1 MVKDPYVL
9 KDGTLKNLL
18 GITDYSELKK
28 AEADIGFVK
37 IITVDSIEA
46 DRTDVELIKKIHKH
60 IFEDIFEWAGNFRTV
75 PLYKTE
81 QYVIPGL
88 SLEYAKPED
97 IEEKLI
103 HDVHDLNSI
112 RWNEKSLNDKS
123 MEFAKILAKI
133 WKVHPFRDGNTRTVL
148 SFASIYAK
156 EHGFP
161 MDMSVFL
168 ERLSRGKNEMGRTM
182 YSARDLFVFAALDD
196 KDYPEPEHLANLIKK
211 AIVSEKEKNNVVEKE

>member
-28 AEADIGFVK
+28 AEADIGFAK
-37 IITVDSIEA
+37 IITIDSIEA
-46 DRTDVELIKKIHKH
+46 DRTDVELLKKIHKH
-60 IFEDIFEWAGNFRTV
+60 IFEDIFEWAGSFRTV
-75 PLYKTE
+75 PLYKAE
-81 QYVIPGL
+81 KYVIPGL
-88 SLEYAKPED
+88 SLEYAKPEE

-112 RWNEKSLNDKS
+112 RWGEKNINDKS
-123 MEFAKILAKI
+123 NEFAKILTKI
-133 WKVHPFRDGNTRTVL
+133 WKVHPFRDGNTRTIL
-148 SFASIYAK
+148 SFASIYAR

-168 ERLSRGKNEMGRTM
+168 ERLSRGKNEMGRTI
-182 YSARDLFVFAALDD
+182 YSVRDLFVFAALDE
-196 KDYPEPEHLANLIKK
+196 KYSPEPEHLANLIKK
-211 AIVSEKEKNNVVEKE
+211 AIISEKEKNNVVEKE

>member
-1 MVKDPYVL
+1 MMNDPYVL

-28 AEADIGFVK
+28 AEADIGFAK

-46 DRTDVELIKKIHKH
+46 DRTDVELVKKIHKH

-75 PLYKTE
+75 PLYKAE

-88 SLEYAKPED
+88 SVEYAKPEE

-112 RWNEKSLNDKS
+112 RWGEKNIDDKS
-123 MEFAKILAKI
+123 NEFAEILTKI

-148 SFASIYAK
+148 SFASIYAR

-161 MDMSVFL
+161 MDMNIFL
-168 ERLSRGKNEMGRTM
+168 ERLFRGKNEMGSTT
-182 YSARDLFVFAALDD
+182 YSVRDLFVLAALDE
-196 KDYPEPEHLANLIKK
+196 KDSPEPEHLANLIKK
-211 AIVSEKEKNNVVEKE
+211 AIISEKEKNNGVEKE